1 MTIGVVIADDQ
12 SLVRAGFRMI
22 LEADPGLRIVA
33 EARDGSEAVEASRN
47 GRPDVVLMD
56 IRMPVMDGLEATRR
70 IMKLRDPPRVLIVT
84 TYDTD
89 EYVFEAIVTGA
100 SGFLLK
106 DTAPEDLLSGI
117 RTVASGDS
125 LLSPSVTRR
134 LIEAFVQDHPKTSA
148 PPAGF
153 QNLTERELQILQ
165 LVARGLSNA
174 EIAGELYL
182 SSATVKTHVARV
194 LDKLGVRDRV
204 QAVVV
209 AYETGVVR
217 PGAGT

>member
-1 MTIGVVIADDQ
+1 VTIGVVIADDQ

>member
-1 MTIGVVIADDQ
+1 MTITVVVADDQ

-22 LEADPGLRIVA
+22 LEADPDLRIVA
-33 EARDGSEAVEASRN
+33 EACDGNEAVEASRHS
-47 GRPDVVLMD
+47 RPDVVLMD

-70 IMKLRDPPRVLIVT
+70 IMKLPDPPRVLILT

-89 EYVFEAIVTGA
+89 EYVFEAIVIGA

-117 RTVASGDS
+117 RTIANGDS

-134 LIEAFVQDHPKTSA
+134 LIEAFVQDHPATA
-148 PPAGF
+148 TPPAGL
-153 QNLTERELQILQ
+153 QNLTERELQIFQ
-165 LVARGLSNA
+165 LLARGLSNA
-174 EIAGELYL
+174 EIAEELYL

-217 PGAGT
+217 PGAAS

>member
-12 SLVRAGFRMI
+12 SLVRTGFRMI
-22 LEADPGLRIVA
+22 IEADPGLRVVA
-33 EARDGSEAVEASRN
+33 EARDGSEAVEASRSAS
-47 GRPDVVLMD
+47 PDVVLMD

-89 EYVFEAIVTGA
+89 EYVFEAIVIGA

-134 LIEAFVQDHPKTSA
+134 LIEAFVQDHPPTA
-148 PPAGF
+148 TPPAGF

-174 EIAGELYL
+174 EIAEELYV

-217 PGAGT
+217 PGAGN